1 MCDVT
6 VFGHALICANYLVV
20 VTGTKVKS
28 ARTQT
33 CSHAQKVV
41 TSPKTQHPLYALT
54 QENQY
59 LFSPNKDVA
68 AACGP
73 LEGHL
78 IPMAIPLG
86 KSK

>member
-1 MCDVT
+1 MTCSLSAFVS
-6 VFGHALICANYLVV
+6 
-20 VTGTKVKS
+20 GTKVKS

-33 CSHAQKVV
+33 CSRTQKVV
-41 TSPKTQHPLYALT
+41 TSLGKRHPLYALA

-59 LFSPNKDVA
+59 LFSPSRDVPA
-68 AACGP
+68 VCGP

-86 KSK
+86 RSK

>member
-1 MCDVT
+1 MT
-6 VFGHALICANYLVV
+6 RGLSALVS
-20 VTGTKVKS
+20 GTKVKS

-33 CSHAQKVV
+33 SRTQKVV
-41 TSPKTQHPLYALT
+41 TSPRKQHALYALT

-59 LFSPNKDVA
+59 LFSPSRDVPA
-68 AACGP
+68 VCGP

-86 KSK
+86 RSK

>member
-6 VFGHALICANYLVV
+6 GFVHVLVTCSLSALVS
-20 VTGTKVKS
+20 GTKVKS

-33 CSHAQKVV
+33 CSRTQMVV
-41 TSPKTQHPLYALT
+41 TSPRKQHPLYALA

-59 LFSPNKDVA
+59 LFSPSRDVPA
-68 AACGP
+68 VCGP

-86 KSK
+86 RSK

>member
-1 MCDVT
+1 MIC
-6 VFGHALICANYLVV
+6 GLSALVS
-20 VTGTKVKS
+20 GTKVKS
-28 ARTQT
+28 VRTQT
-33 CSHAQKVV
+33 SSRTQKMV
-41 TSPKTQHPLYALT
+41 TSPKKQHPLYALA

-59 LFSPNKDVA
+59 LFSPSRDVPA
-68 AACGP
+68 VCGP

>member
-1 MCDVT
+1 MTCSLS
-6 VFGHALICANYLVV
+6 ALVL
-20 VTGTKVKS
+20 GTKVKS

-33 CSHAQKVV
+33 CSRIQKVV
-41 TSPKTQHPLYALT
+41 TSPGKQRPLYALA

-59 LFSPNKDVA
+59 LFSPSQDVPPI
-68 AACGP
+68 CGP

-86 KSK
+86 RSK